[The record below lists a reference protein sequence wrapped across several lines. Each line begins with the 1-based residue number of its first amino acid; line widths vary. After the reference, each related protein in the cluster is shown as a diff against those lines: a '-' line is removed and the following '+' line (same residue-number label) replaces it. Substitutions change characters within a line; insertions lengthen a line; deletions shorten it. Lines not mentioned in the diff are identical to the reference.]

1 MESAADVDE
10 EEREHIGE
18 CPATTRQFWAWYYG
32 NALGRLI
39 VARSSLRASLLDEV
53 EAGDWENRWHV
64 AAVLFEGSPESWD
77 EYRER
82 ALKFYNTSDIEHDQ
96 QVFSPW
102 NATRP
107 PHLNPQ
113 SDLYWAMRVGF
124 ADAHSDNPGE
134 KTGALIGISDSL
146 QRIETIASSMAH
158 HVLRAERNT
167 DHLLDDVRNRLP
179 PNQQYWYGVLQDESD
194 GLANRLPQVTADHLV
209 DALKYKAAAEWD
221 LWIVAT
227 CKSVESLFSRIV
239 VPEIQS
245 RTEPGTLTL
254 ALPRGKRSPRRIRHE
269 DWAKISLSNWAH
281 VLSTSKE
288 GRLNEPLWLALP
300 RVFPGADLDAV
311 ANLSGDLLTIAQL
324 RGSSAHDTGTANDRN
339 DSRAQELWE
348 LVVLGA
354 SKGFILRFCS
364 AFGLT
369 GDAQASRNDQVPG

>member
-1 MESAADVDE
+1 
-10 EEREHIGE
+10 
-18 CPATTRQFWAWYYG
+18 
-32 NALGRLI
+32 
-39 VARSSLRASLLDEV
+39 
-53 EAGDWENRWHV
+53 
-64 AAVLFEGSPESWD
+64 
-77 EYRER
+77 
-82 ALKFYNTSDIEHDQ
+82 
-96 QVFSPW
+96 
-102 NATRP
+102 
-107 PHLNPQ
+107 
-113 SDLYWAMRVGF
+113 MRVGF

-179 PNQQYWYGVLQDESD
+179 PNQQYWYGLLQDESD

-269 DWAKISLSNWAH
+269 DWAKISLSNWHAFS
-281 VLSTSKE
+281 V
-288 GRLNEPLWLALP
+288 P
-300 RVFPGADLDAV
+300 RK
-311 ANLSGDLLTIAQL
+311 
-324 RGSSAHDTGTANDRN
+324 
-339 DSRAQELWE
+339 
-348 LVVLGA
+348 
-354 SKGFILRFCS
+354 KG
-364 AFGLT
+364 G
-369 GDAQASRNDQVPG
+369 